1 MSELFT
7 LKVDNIS
14 YRTIPDDLE
23 ILFGKYGKI
32 GDIYIPK
39 DGWVGFINSCMPD
52 RLFIWKKKLAKIVK
66 D

>member
-1 MSELFT
+1 MARRAVDMSELFT

-39 DGWVGFINSCMPD
+39 DG
-52 RLFIWKKKLAKIVK
+52 
-66 D
+66 

>member
-1 MSELFT
+1 MAELYT

-14 YRTIPDDLE
+14 YRTIADDLD

-39 DGWVGFINSCMPD
+39 DG
-52 RLFIWKKKLAKIVK
+52 
-66 D
+66 